1 MRSTGPNQ
9 NILSNRSSGYDLDT
23 RTPDQIEMD
32 NWKEAAAAIFSDTYG
47 VVLTGWFNDSAS
59 DECAYEAGLTPQEF
73 AYQQGD
79 TYGLIPRKG
88 QRPEVKQAKKASKA
102 AKKAAAVL
110 NEALADYKM
119 IMAASDAYT
128 AEIAA
133 EYAAWPVLLE
143 RAATLEE
150 FRLDI
155 RQAQK
160 SAAAGDSDAH
170 NDRQQEQSD
179 ACWSYLKELNNER
192 DEWGRW

>member
-9 NILSNRSSGYDLDT
+9 NILSNRGSSYNLET
-23 RTPDQIEMD
+23 RTPDEVELAI
-32 NWKEAAAAIFSDTYG
+32 WKEAAAAIFSDTYG
-47 VVLTGWFNDSAS
+47 VVLAGWFNDSAS

-79 TYGLIPRKG
+79 TYGLTPRKG
-88 QRPEVKQAKKASKA
+88 QRPEVKKAKKASKQA
-102 AKKAAAVL
+102 NKSDAVL
-110 NEALADYKM
+110 NAGVTDADV
-119 IMAASDAYT
+119 MAASDAYT

-143 RAATLEE
+143 QAATLEE

-155 RQAQK
+155 RQAQE
-160 SAAAGDSDAH
+160 SAAAGDSGAL

-179 ACWSYLKELNNER
+179 ARWSYLKELNNER